1 VTLLGIEHLLIV
13 TVVLAMA
20 MASIADSIIVV
31 VFFFV
36 FVHGEFIAVPVVTMI
51 ESNTVMFFCTD
62 PNESSVLWNFACRIH
77 RREQRVRR
85 HGSNG

>member
-1 VTLLGIEHLLIV
+1 MTLLGIEHLLIM
-13 TVVLAMA
+13 TVALAMA
-20 MASIADSIIVV
+20 MASVADFFVV

-36 FVHGEFIAVPVVTMI
+36 FVHGEFIAIPVVTMI
-51 ESNTVMFFCTD
+51 ESNTVMFVCTD

-85 HGSNG
+85 HGGNG